1 MSIIVHCR
9 HGRKPQ
15 VMFSIYAKIKYGFCG
30 LCGVIPE
37 GYIPALYGKLTGL
50 KGSQVYALER
60 VCRRRVHDELI
71 TVELGR
77 YLAQISSELNRQI
90 GVLISRKGAVTHVI
104 VGDAKGV
111 FIPPLE
117 DYPVGRR
124 ALRGLRYIHTHLRDE
139 PLNQDDFTD
148 LSLLRFDAVAAIG
161 VKAGEPDRIYIAHLL
176 PQGAKTRYE
185 VMPAADFHSLKF
197 DFGSFIRA
205 LDEELERARGFD
217 VSGTGAVRAARK
229 ELAILVSVSAKPK
242 YEQEDSVEEL
252 KELALSS
259 DVVVL
264 DSVIQRPKEI
274 NPKYLMGE
282 GKLKE
287 LIITAMNRGA
297 TLLIF
302 DQDLNP
308 SQIRSINELT
318 ELKVIDRSQ
327 LILDIFAR
335 RAHSRD
341 GKVQVELAQ
350 LKYRLPRLTGK
361 GTAMSRLMGGIGGRG
376 PGEMKLEIDR
386 RRVRDRIGLLEKE
399 LRHLSEARRQRKARR
414 VEHDIPIVS
423 IIGYTNAGKST
434 LLNSLTRS
442 ETFVEDKLFATL
454 DTASRRL
461 RFPREREIVITDTVG
476 FIRDL
481 PKDLMAAFKSTLEEL
496 EDADLLLH
504 VVDVSNPRFEQ
515 QIASVERILSE
526 LNLQE
531 KKRLLVF
538 NKIDRLDSGEAAN
551 LSSRFRAVPISALDS
566 STFALLLSGIEGRI
580 FDEKLAAAKV

>member
-1 MSIIVHCR
+1 MH
-9 HGRKPQ
+9 H
-15 VMFSIYAKIKYGFCG
+15 
-30 LCGVIPE
+30 
-37 GYIPALYGKLTGL
+37 
-50 KGSQVYALER
+50 
-60 VCRRRVHDELI
+60 ELI
-71 TVELGR
+71 TVELGK

-90 GVLISRKGAVTHVI
+90 GILLSRKGTVTHVV

-111 FIPPLE
+111 FIPSLDGYPL
-117 DYPVGRR
+117 GRR
-124 ALRGLRYIHTHLRDE
+124 ALRGLRLVHTHLHNE
-139 PLNQDDFTD
+139 PLNQDDLTD
-148 LSLLRFDAVAAIG
+148 LSLLRFDVIAAIG
-161 VKAGEPDRIYIAHLL
+161 VQDGQPGRIHIAHLV
-176 PQGAKTRYE
+176 PQGEKTAFE
-185 VMPAADFHSLKF
+185 VLPSQDFFNFTF
-197 DFGSFIRA
+197 DFSPFIRA
-205 LDEELERARGFD
+205 LEEELERARGFE
-217 VSGTGAVRAARK
+217 VSGAGGRGGSGSHK
-229 ELAILVSVSAKPK
+229 ERSLLVSVSRSPRF
-242 YEQEDSVEEL
+242 EQEDSLAEL
-252 KELALSS
+252 RDLALSS
-259 DVVVL
+259 DVMVL
-264 DSVIQRPKEI
+264 DTIVQRPKEI
-274 NPKYLMGE
+274 NPRYLIGE
-282 GKLKE
+282 GKIKE

-308 SQIRSINELT
+308 SQASAISELT

-386 RRVRDRIGLLEKE
+386 RRVRERISLLEKE
-399 LRHLSEARRQRKARR
+399 LKMLGEARRQRKARR
-414 VEHDIPIVS
+414 VEKKIPIVS

-461 RFPREREIVITDTVG
+461 RFPREREVVVTDTVG

-481 PKDLMAAFKSTLEEL
+481 PKDLMTAFKATLEEL

-504 VVDVSNPRFEQ
+504 VVDVSNTRFEQ
-515 QIASVERILSE
+515 HMASVERILTE
-526 LNLQE
+526 LTLAG
-531 KKRLLVF
+531 KKRVLVF
-538 NKIDRLDSGEAAN
+538 NKTDALDEAEARN
-551 LSSRFRAVPISALDS
+551 LALRFGAVAVSALDTK
-566 STFALLLSGIEGRI
+566 TFGPL
-580 FDEKLAAAKV
+580 LAAIEENVFNEKMVESRV

>member
-1 MSIIVHCR
+1 VSCKSR
-9 HGRKPQ
+9 L
-15 VMFSIYAKIKYGFCG
+15 FFYAKISYEIIHVLF
-30 LCGVIPE
+30 GVVTG
-37 GYIPALYGKLTGL
+37 GYIPTLYGKLTGL

-60 VCRRRVHDELI
+60 IYRRRMHDELI

-77 YLAQISSELNRQI
+77 YLTQMSSELNRQI
-90 GVLISRKGAVTHVI
+90 GILISRKGTVTHVV
-104 VGDAKGV
+104 VGDARGV
-111 FIPPLE
+111 FIPSLE

-161 VKAGEPDRIYIAHLL
+161 VKDGEPDRIYIAHLL
-176 PQGAKTRYE
+176 PQGAKTSYE
-185 VMPAADFHSLKF
+185 IMPASDFYSLKF
-197 DFGSFIRA
+197 DFRSFIDA

-217 VSGTGAVRAARK
+217 VSGTDAVRAARR
-229 ELAILVSVSAKPK
+229 ERAILVSVSTKPK
-242 YEQEDSVEEL
+242 YQQEDSIEEL
-252 KELALSS
+252 KELAVSA

-264 DSVIQRPKEI
+264 DNVIQRPKEI

-308 SQIRSINELT
+308 SQVRSINELT

-399 LRHLSEARRQRKARR
+399 LKHLSEARRQRKARR
-414 VEHDIPIVS
+414 VEHEIPIVS

-442 ETFVEDKLFATL
+442 DTFVEDKLFATL

-504 VVDVSNPRFEQ
+504 LVDVSNPRFEQ

-526 LNLQE
+526 LNLTE

-538 NKIDRLDSGEAAN
+538 NKTDRLNRDEAEN
-551 LSSRFRAVPISALDS
+551 LACRFRAVPISALDS
-566 STFALLLSGIEGRI
+566 STFVPLLSEIEGRI